1 MPQWLKMVL
10 SVLKKCILFFF
21 GDFLSGRTSKLHH
34 WFESCVDFGELV
46 DFYYLKL
53 VGGGAVIN
61 KAYPV

>member
-1 MPQWLKMVL
+1 MVKNGAFSPKTDYINL
-10 SVLKKCILFFF
+10 FF
-21 GDFLSGRTSKLHH
+21 GDSLSGKTSKLHH
-34 WFESCVDFGELV
+34 WFESYVDFGELV